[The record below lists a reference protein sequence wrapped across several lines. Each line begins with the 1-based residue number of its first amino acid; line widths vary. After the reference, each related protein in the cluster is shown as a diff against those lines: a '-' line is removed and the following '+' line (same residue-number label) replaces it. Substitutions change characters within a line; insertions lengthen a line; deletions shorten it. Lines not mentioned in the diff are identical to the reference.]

1 MAARI
6 LACILG
12 FLAVVLQS
20 PIPAADGPDTLKGF
34 ERLPGG
40 CWRLGESCQEFE
52 LGLDGRHVRARSL
65 MRTEAGTRVIS
76 EGAWFHQPGRK
87 VAVGYFVAQGMGVE
101 LFEYST
107 RFEGEAMISDVTA
120 RGETGHARTYRE
132 IWTFTDPDHYVWQL
146 FESGS
151 GSMRRVMHGIFVRER
166 FPEPGR

>member
-6 LACILG
+6 LSCTLG
-12 FLAVVLQS
+12 LLALVLQS
-20 PIPAADGPDTLKGF
+20 SVLAAGAPDTLKGF
-34 ERLPGG
+34 ERLLGG

-52 LGLDGRHVRARSL
+52 FGLDGRRVTARTL

-120 RGETGHARTYRE
+120 RGETGHARTCRE
-132 IWTFTDPDHYVWQL
+132 IWTFTDPEHYVWEL

-151 GSMRRVMHGIFVRER
+151 GSVTRVMQGIFARER
-166 FPEPGR
+166 SPEPGE